1 MRPRPY
7 GAALLPHQAVS
18 TCDAIVRV
26 IYRRTVSHRLMLE
39 WQTAQEAHRVSTNL
53 RSQFLGRLG
62 WISLGTLSVE
72 ALLLMAFPLAQRAAA
87 PFLTLWFFAPLLVL
101 WTNSTTQ
108 TSASPE
114 LQDADRRML
123 RQLARETWR
132 FFSEFVGPASN
143 WLPPDNYQES
153 LRIEVAQ
160 RTSPTNIGLSLMSP
174 LAAHD
179 FGWLTLDEVD
189 DRTLATLMTMERLE
203 KYEGHF
209 LNWYDSKVPNM
220 AQLDAE
226 ILTDCVFALRS
237 DPPGQEEYLLR
248 LMKANWPQIEE
259 AYGGS
264 CAPYLTQDRL
274 QALLLSWGVASAIV
288 SAMRTKRS
296 SNLARDYA
304 VGCPSPSTARSS

>member
-1 MRPRPY
+1 MTDIEAPGDVPSY
-7 GAALLPHQAVS
+7 SDSFG
-18 TCDAIVRV
+18 
-26 IYRRTVSHRLMLE
+26 IYRAE
-39 WQTAQEAHRVSTNL
+39 WLSNL
-53 RSQFLGRLG
+53 FELF
-62 WISLGTLSVE
+62 TKP
-72 ALLLMAFPLAQRAAA
+72 AYY
-87 PFLTLWFFAPLLVL
+87 
-101 WTNSTTQ
+101 
-108 TSASPE
+108 PE
-114 LQDADRRML
+114 LET
-123 RQLARETWR
+123 ARPC
-132 FFSEFVGPASN
+132 V
-143 WLPPDNYQES
+143 
-153 LRIEVAQ
+153 
-160 RTSPTNIGLSLMSP
+160 LSGGRGTGKTTVLKCLS
-174 LAAHD
+174 
-179 FGWLTLDEVD
+179 
-189 DRTLATLMTMERLE
+189 
-203 KYEGHF
+203 YEGRHALSGYDDASVPSWPYYGFYSRINTNRVTAFKGEELPDAAWRRLYAHYLNLVMCGQVVDF